1 MFWWEALPC
10 CCAASRAVG
19 TLLDLGFK
27 ANVPV
32 DARLFADAAVRE
44 HWRNEFGLL
53 VLSFWDP
60 EIDVRGPTVDLFAE
74 YPMDNV

>member
-1 MFWWEALPC
+1 
-10 CCAASRAVG
+10 
-19 TLLDLGFK
+19 LGFK

-60 EIDVRGPTVDLFAE
+60 ENRGPTVDLFAE